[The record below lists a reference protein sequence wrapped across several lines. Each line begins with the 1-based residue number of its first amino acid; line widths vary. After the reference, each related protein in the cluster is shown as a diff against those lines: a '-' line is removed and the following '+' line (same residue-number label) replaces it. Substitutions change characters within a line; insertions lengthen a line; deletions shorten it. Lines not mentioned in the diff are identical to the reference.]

1 MARAVRKSGM
11 KEVPLSEVKESKLRA
26 PAFAPVRAFAWRTSI
41 PSRDAVYRQHQACVG
56 IWSIVES
63 CPFTA
68 VRYRFGHRGYCVRH
82 PLKPSSKIEGTGG
95 FSSSVLMISP

>member
-41 PSRDAVYRQHQACVG
+41 PSRDAVYRPRQACVG
-56 IWSIVES
+56 IGSIVES

-68 VRYRFGHRGYCVRH
+68 VRYRFGHRGYCTFSTTSPKV
-82 PLKPSSKIEGTGG
+82 SCAGTG
-95 FSSSVLMISP
+95 